1 MGGDNGVYDGD
12 WESFDDEE
20 IDQVLRQR
28 FDRAFP
34 IHDTSL
40 EVLSDIR
47 PAVGKARRRYAARRA
62 ASWSVAASLFVAAG
76 VLALEGFVPAG
87 EAIIAVEPAESSQAD
102 GADGSDVVSA
112 LPLPTPVVQ
121 AADSDDRG
129 ENEAGASSK
138 MGDAPSTT
146 TPSSNE
152 VSSSA
157 VSSDEQVTGSTTGT
171 TVPPPPTPTTTTAST
186 TSQAT
191 TGTTLQG
198 PCGYL
203 VYEDKGHKNLE
214 LVEVISIFEVK
225 IKEDGPEVIKVAFEG
240 AGDRCDLE
248 VKYVD
253 GEVETFV
260 GDDD

>member
-1 MGGDNGVYDGD
+1 MGGDHEVYGGD
-12 WESFDDEE
+12 WESFEDEE

-34 IHDTSL
+34 VHDRSL
-40 EVLSDIR
+40 DVLGDIR
-47 PAVGKARRRYAARRA
+47 PAVVKARRRYAARRA
-62 ASWSVAASLFVAAG
+62 ASWSVAASLFVVAG
-76 VLALEGFVPAG
+76 VLALDGFVPAG
-87 EAIIAVEPAESSQAD
+87 DAIIAVEPAESSRVD
-102 GADGSDVVSA
+102 GADNNDGASA

-121 AADSDDRG
+121 TADNDDGG

-138 MGDAPSTT
+138 MGDVPSTT
-146 TPSSNE
+146 TASSSE
-152 VSSSA
+152 TSSSA

-171 TVPPPPTPTTTTAST
+171 TVPPPPMTTTTTVRT

-191 TGTTLQG
+191 TGTTLEG
-198 PCGYL
+198 LCGYL
-203 VYEDKGHKNLE
+203 VYEDKGYKKLE
-214 LVEVISIFEVK
+214 LVEVISTFEVK
-225 IKEDGPEVIKVAFEG
+225 IKEDGPEVIEVAFEG
-240 AGDRCDLE
+240 AGDRCNLE